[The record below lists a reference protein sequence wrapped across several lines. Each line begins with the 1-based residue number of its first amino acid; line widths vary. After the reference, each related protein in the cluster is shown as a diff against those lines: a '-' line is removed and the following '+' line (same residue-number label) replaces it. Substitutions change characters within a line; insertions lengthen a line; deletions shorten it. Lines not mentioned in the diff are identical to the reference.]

1 VEEDIMS
8 SWETSWEASLDTA
21 VMRRRFDEDGEE
33 IFDVDDL
40 DLDDEDEELDGDDA
54 EDDEDDD
61 EDDLDDDFDEDF
73 SFEDDEEE

>member
-1 VEEDIMS
+1 MS

-40 DLDDEDEELDGDDA
+40 DLEDEDDELDG
-54 EDDEDDD
+54 EDGRPDSWSW
-61 EDDLDDDFDEDF
+61 LYGG
-73 SFEDDEEE
+73 S

>member
-1 VEEDIMS
+1 MS

-40 DLDDEDEELDGDDA
+40 DLEDEDDELPGEDDEEADD
-54 EDDEDDD
+54 EDDEDADD
-61 EDDLDDDFDEDF
+61 EFDDGF
-73 SFEDDEEE
+73 SFGGDEEEE

>member
-1 VEEDIMS
+1 MS

-33 IFDVDDL
+33 IFDVGDL
-40 DLDDEDEELDGDDA
+40 DLEDEDDELDGDEL

-61 EDDLDDDFDEDF
+61 EDDLDEDFDEDF
-73 SFEDDEEE
+73 SFDDDEEE